1 MDANVVLSMILIQL
15 LMFEMLRVLL
25 LVFVFVE
32 MSQPCLTSRSQKW
45 NTDPDNVCAEFHSTE
60 VGWELDDL
68 DDLDAVVTEQNDD
81 NMLKMP
87 AVFRAEE
94 FFIKENGW
102 SSSSRSYLINKHND
116 RTGLKGIVYKALID
130 HQRMLGFE
138 SLSEGEVHF
147 HLLSTIIHYNSS

>member
-1 MDANVVLSMILIQL
+1 MIKNNGCKCCIVHDTDPAADVRDLARPVASVCFCGDVPT
-15 LMFEMLRVLL
+15 MFDFEEPEM
-25 LVFVFVE
+25 
-32 MSQPCLTSRSQKW
+32 
-45 NTDPDNVCAEFHSTE
+45 NTDPDNVCAEFHSTG

-81 NMLKMP
+81 NMFKMP

-102 SSSSRSYLINKHND
+102 SNSSRSYLINEHND

-130 HQRMLGFE
+130 HQRMSGFE
-138 SLSEGEVHF
+138 SLSEKEVHF
-147 HLLSTIIHYNSS
+147 HLYMG